1 LDKRDLQLNDLR
13 GGDVPPTLIGNSVL
27 AIAGADPMRALSV
40 LQTRLKPYLGWAKR
54 ADFVFEKALVEERN
68 GIPTHTLRP
77 VFGLR
82 SILSTLGMPST
93 KTRLVP
99 ARIR

>member
-1 LDKRDLQLNDLR
+1 MDKRDLQLNDLR

-54 ADFVFEKALVEERN
+54 ADFVFEKALVEERGTRQIN
-68 GIPTHTLRP
+68 ACG
-77 VFGLR
+77 R
-82 SILSTLGMPST
+82 SCSCSVYRGSAL
-93 KTRLVP
+93 
-99 ARIR
+99 